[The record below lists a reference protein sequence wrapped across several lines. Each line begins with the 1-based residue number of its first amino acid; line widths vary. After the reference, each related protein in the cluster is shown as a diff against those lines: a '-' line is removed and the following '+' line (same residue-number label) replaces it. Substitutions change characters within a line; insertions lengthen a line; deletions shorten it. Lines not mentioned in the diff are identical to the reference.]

1 MLDSG
6 ATLALTDSSL
16 GSAPRDRRGAG
27 DHADSE
33 DPLAPLGIRWLA
45 TDRLQDVG
53 IRWLA
58 TDRLQD
64 VARGGATDNPEDP
77 LLAVHIRLDRST

>member
-45 TDRLQDVG
+45 TDRLQDV
-53 IRWLA
+53 
-58 TDRLQD
+58 
-64 VARGGATDNPEDP
+64 ARGGATDNPEDP